1 MSPRS
6 IILILAAV
14 LTVGGTVFFARSWLN
29 SQQAAME
36 ASRKSPVVKQAA
48 KVYVLVAKVNLAPGT
63 FLKPNHMS
71 WQVWPDASLH
81 STYMRRNSFK
91 IKSLVG
97 AVVRRG
103 IAAGEPMTK
112 GRIVKPGDR
121 GFMAAVLNPG
131 MRAAT
136 IRISA
141 VTGVAGFAF
150 PGDRV
155 DIILTHR
162 VTAGGRGGRVA
173 SETLLTHVRILAI
186 DQNVAENQLKAR
198 VAKTV
203 TLEVT
208 PKQAEYLTVAAN
220 LGRLSLTL
228 RSLARTTGDSS
239 RDRILASGVVLD
251 LNALAN
257 RAPSRG
263 RSVTW
268 DSQTSRL
275 LSSPKNSVDVLI
287 VRGNKRS
294 AISFPKGPR

>member
-1 MSPRS
+1 MSPRT

-14 LTVGGTVFFARSWLN
+14 STVGGTVYFARNWLN
-29 SQQAAME
+29 SERAALE
-36 ASRKSPVVKQAA
+36 AMRKKPEVKKVA
-48 KVYVLVAKVNLAPGT
+48 KIYVLVAKVNLAPGT
-63 FLKPNHMS
+63 FLKPNHVT
-71 WQVWPDASLH
+71 WQVWPSASLH
-81 STYMRRNSFK
+81 STYFRRKSFE
-91 IKSLVG
+91 IESLVG
-97 AVVRRG
+97 SVVRRG
-103 IAAGEPMTK
+103 ISAGEPMTK
-112 GRIVKPGDR
+112 GRIAKPGDR

-136 IRISA
+136 LRINA

-155 DIILTHR
+155 DILLTHR
-162 VTAGGRGGRVA
+162 ITIAGRRGRVA
-173 SETLLTHVRILAI
+173 TETLLTSVRILAI
-186 DQNVAENQLKAR
+186 DQNVVENQTKAR

-208 PKQAEYLTVAAN
+208 PKQAEFLTVAAN

-228 RSLARTTGDSS
+228 RSLGRTVGGSS

-263 RSVTW
+263 RSFTL

-275 LSSPKNSVDVLI
+275 LSAPSNTVDVLI
-287 VRGNKRS
+287 VRGSKRS
-294 AISFPKGPR
+294 AISFPKGP

>member
-1 MSPRS
+1 MSPRT
-6 IILILAAV
+6 IILILAA
-14 LTVGGTVFFARSWLN
+14 LSMVGGTVYFARNWLD
-29 SQQAAME
+29 SERAALE
-36 ASRKSPVVKQAA
+36 AMRKKPVIK
-48 KVYVLVAKVNLAPGT
+48 KVTKIYVLVAKVNLAPGT
-63 FLKPNHMS
+63 FLKPNHVT

-81 STYMRRNSFK
+81 STYMRRNAFK
-91 IKSLVG
+91 IESLVG

-103 IAAGEPMTK
+103 ISAGEPMTK
-112 GRIVKPGDR
+112 GRIAKPGDR

-131 MRAAT
+131 MRAMT
-136 IRISA
+136 LRINA

-155 DIILTHR
+155 DILLTHR
-162 VTAGGRGGRVA
+162 ITIAGRKGRVA
-173 SETLLTHVRILAI
+173 TETLLTAVRILAI
-186 DQNVAENQLKAR
+186 DQNVVENQLKAK

-208 PKQAEYLTVAAN
+208 PKQAEYLNVGAN

-228 RSLARTTGDSS
+228 RSLARGTGGNS

-251 LNALAN
+251 LKALAN

-263 RSVTW
+263 RSFTL

-275 LSSPKNSVDVLI
+275 LSAPSNTVDVLI
-287 VRGNKRS
+287 VRGSKRS
-294 AISFPKGPR
+294 AITFPKGP

>member
-1 MSPRS
+1 MSPRT
-6 IILILAAV
+6 IILILAA
-14 LTVGGTVFFARSWLN
+14 LSMVGGTVYFARNWLD
-29 SQQAAME
+29 SERAALE
-36 ASRKSPVVKQAA
+36 AMRKKPVIK
-48 KVYVLVAKVNLAPGT
+48 KVTKIYVLVAKVNLAPGT
-63 FLKPNHMS
+63 FLKPNHVT

-81 STYMRRNSFK
+81 STYMRRNAFK
-91 IKSLVG
+91 IESLVG

-103 IAAGEPMTK
+103 ISAGEPMTK
-112 GRIVKPGDR
+112 GRIAKPGDR

-131 MRAAT
+131 MRAMT
-136 IRISA
+136 LRINA

-155 DIILTHR
+155 DILLTHR
-162 VTAGGRGGRVA
+162 ITIAGRKGRVA
-173 SETLLTHVRILAI
+173 TETLLTAVRILAI
-186 DQNVAENQLKAR
+186 DQNVVENQLKAK

-208 PKQAEYLTVAAN
+208 PKQAEYLNVGAN

-228 RSLARTTGDSS
+228 RSLARGAGGNS

-251 LNALAN
+251 LKALAN

-263 RSVTW
+263 RSFTL

-275 LSSPKNSVDVLI
+275 LSAPSNTVDVLI
-287 VRGNKRS
+287 VRGSKRS
-294 AISFPKGPR
+294 AITFPKGP